1 MTEGVPVS
9 GTFLPRPAQETAQ
22 QAAAI
27 PYRYVDGELNICLIT
42 TMTAGRWSIPKGFID
57 PGHTAAGT
65 AQKETREEAGVHG
78 RVLSSPVG
86 YYVITKTGIRYTV
99 AVYLLQVERT
109 DAEWEEQ
116 DRRGRDKTPR
126 GATSRRGVSSR
137 PGTDRHI
144 TGSPRRKHTMTINKH
159 YLVAFGLTLLALGL
173 TAGAIL
179 PATLQA
185 QSSDKVFELRT
196 YTTTE
201 GKLPNLLARFR
212 DHTMQIFQRH
222 GMENVAYWVPK
233 DTPNTLI
240 YIISHLSS
248 QAATENWQRFRSDPE
263 WPGVAEA
270 SGVGRVQVESVFM
283 DATDFSP
290 MK

>member
-1 MTEGVPVS
+1 
-9 GTFLPRPAQETAQ
+9 
-22 QAAAI
+22 
-27 PYRYVDGELNICLIT
+27 
-42 TMTAGRWSIPKGFID
+42 
-57 PGHTAAGT
+57 
-65 AQKETREEAGVHG
+65 
-78 RVLSSPVG
+78 
-86 YYVITKTGIRYTV
+86 
-99 AVYLLQVERT
+99 
-109 DAEWEEQ
+109 
-116 DRRGRDKTPR
+116 
-126 GATSRRGVSSR
+126 
-137 PGTDRHI
+137 
-144 TGSPRRKHTMTINKH
+144 MTINKH
-159 YLVAFGLTLLALGL
+159 YLVAISLTLVALGF
-173 TAGAIL
+173 TASTIL

-196 YTTTE
+196 YTTAE

-212 DHTMQIFQRH
+212 DHTMRIFERH

-240 YIISHLSS
+240 YIISHDSS
-248 QAATENWQRFRSDPE
+248 QAATENWQGFRSDPE